1 MKTFSVMA
9 LNEFLQIQ
17 NNTDIIFTLKKRFKQ
32 FPRNQEI
39 KKSSTVCIFAVL
51 CFILVYGI

>member
-32 FPRNQEI
+32 FPR